1 MFVVAVVALVVVL
14 VVVLAVVVLAVVVVV
29 AFAHPLAFIKVLCE
43 EIYREN

>member
-1 MFVVAVVALVVVL
+1 MFVVAVVILVVVVL
-14 VVVLAVVVLAVVVVV
+14 VVVLAVVVVVVV